1 MDERVDLTTLELTA
15 DQRELLVASLLSRA
29 TAELE
34 RRANANVSPIYVL
47 YAWTRPAL
55 AAAAVL
61 ALICLS
67 VLVRDDASAQQQS
80 LGLTEALNV
89 PAPASQWLVGDRSP
103 TVEDLILAM
112 EEIR

>member
-1 MDERVDLTTLELTA
+1 MDERVDLTTLDLTA
-15 DQRELLVASLLSRA
+15 EQRELLVASILTRA
-29 TAELE
+29 AAELE
-34 RRANANVSPIYVL
+34 RRANAVSPIYVL

-61 ALICLS
+61 ALLCLS
-67 VLVRDDASAQQQS
+67 VLLRDDSGGQQQA

-89 PAPASQWLVGDRSP
+89 PAPASAWLVGDRSP

-112 EEIR
+112 EESR